1 MIPAITVIGTRARR
15 FGVVC
20 LFLMGLLAGSGT
32 AQAHKTNLT
41 RGLVQIDGAVVTY
54 SLSFSPHDVAV
65 AAGMKTDFTTPL
77 TSEDFAP
84 HLAELTDYVSG
95 RLFIESER
103 GDCPLKLS
111 ANGEAL
117 PEVFLVTARARCAA
131 PPNRLTIRFLIFF
144 FDIDPNHRGIG
155 RLILPMG
162 GQEEFLFDA
171 QTTEFTADIVHPAPP
186 APWHVR
192 LTRLIGLGIEHILL
206 GVDHILFVLLL
217 VLAVPRAW
225 PVARIVTAFTLA
237 HSVTL
242 GLAWY
247 GVVDLPTMVVET
259 AIALSVA
266 YVAAENMLG
275 IGRRWRSGIAALFGL
290 VHGLGFY
297 RVLSAL
303 ELEGSSAALTLAGF
317 NIGVEIGQ
325 LAVVGG
331 AALPLIW
338 ARDKVWYP
346 RLVQVLSGMVL
357 LVALWWAVERAGFA

>member
-1 MIPAITVIGTRARR
+1 MPLAASRRLGFGCLLLLALVIGS
-15 FGVVC
+15 GVA
-20 LFLMGLLAGSGT
+20 L
-32 AQAHKTNLT
+32 AHKTNLT
-41 RGLVQIDGAVVTY
+41 RGLVQLDGPVVTY
-54 SLSFSPHDVAV
+54 SLSFSPHDIAV
-65 AAGMKTDFTTPL
+65 AAGMETDFKTPL
-77 TSEDFAP
+77 TPEDFAP
-84 HLAELTDYVSG
+84 HLDELVDYVSG
-95 RLFIESER
+95 RLFIGSER
-103 GDCPLKLS
+103 GDCPLEIGV
-111 ANGEAL
+111 NGEAL
-117 PEVFLVTARARCAA
+117 PEVFLVTARARCEA
-131 PPNRLTIRFLIFF
+131 PPRSLTIRFLIFF

-171 QTTEFTADIVHPAPP
+171 GTTEFTTEITHPEPP

-192 LTRLIGLGIEHILL
+192 LTRLITLGIEHILL

-225 PVARIVTAFTLA
+225 PVVRIVTAFTAA

-247 GVVDLPTMVVET
+247 GVLDLPTRVVET

-266 YVAAENMLG
+266 YVAVENMLG

-303 ELEGSSAALTLAGF
+303 ELEGASAALTLAGF

-325 LAVVGG
+325 LAVVAL
-331 AALPLIW
+331 AAVPLIW
-338 ARDKVWYP
+338 ARDKPWYP
-346 RLVQVLSGMVL
+346 RLVWILSGVVL
-357 LVALWWAVERAGFA
+357 IVALWWVAERSGFA